1 MKYYKNTLES
11 KLDKEINQLLKHD
24 VDKNIVGDINHNI
37 TYNEF
42 LSNKMMMIGVIKN
55 GIPFSLFDLISV
67 FTPFNENDWANIL
80 DISTKSLQ
88 RYKSTSGHLFKS
100 IHSEKIIEM
109 AEVTKV
115 GLDVFGDMEKFKHWL
130 NTPSYAFGNL
140 KPLDLLNDS
149 YGKDLVV
156 TELVHINH
164 GILI

>member
-1 MKYYKNTLES
+1 MKYHKNTLES
-11 KLDKEINQLLKHD
+11 KLDKEINQLLKQN
-24 VDKNIVGDINHNI
+24 VDKNIVGDIDHNI

-67 FTPFNENDWANIL
+67 YTPFNENDWANIL

-88 RYKSTSGHLFKS
+88 RYKSTVGHLFKS

-109 AEVTKV
+109 AEVTKF
-115 GLDVFGDMEKFKHWL
+115 GLEVFGDMDKFKQWL
-130 NTPSYAFGNL
+130 NTPSYAFSNL

-149 YGKDLVV
+149 YGKDLVI

-164 GILI
+164 GILV